1 MAKMVNFGLAYGMS
15 DFGLSSR
22 AGISRQEAQEFIN
35 SYFAAY
41 SGISYY
47 MLHIKETARRQ
58 GHVTTLLGRKRQIP
72 ELHAANPSLRGAG
85 ERMAINMPIQGTAAD
100 IQKIAMIRVAER
112 LASDAFKAQL
122 LLSVHDELLL
132 EVPRDEVDRL
142 IPVLRETMEG
152 ALPLDVPLTVDVKV
166 GRDWES
172 MTPVSRRDAL
182 LAEADE
188 APAEAPTTP
197 VAT

>member
-1 MAKMVNFGLAYGMS
+1 
-15 DFGLSSR
+15 
-22 AGISRQEAQEFIN
+22 
-35 SYFAAY
+35 
-41 SGISYY
+41 

-58 GHVTTLLGRKRQIP
+58 GHVTTLLGRKRSIP
-72 ELHAANPSLRGAG
+72 ELHAANAALRGAG

-112 LASDAFKAQL
+112 LDAGGFGARL

-132 EVPRDEVDRL
+132 EVPRDEVERL

-166 GRDWES
+166 GTDWES
-172 MTPVSRRDAL
+172 MAPVSRRDAI

-188 APAEAPTTP
+188 APLEGPITP
-197 VAT
+197 VAS

>member
-15 DFGLSSR
+15 DFGLSTR
-22 AGISRQEAQEFIN
+22 AGISRQEAQDFIN

-47 MLHIKETARRQ
+47 MLHIKDTARRQ
-58 GHVTTLLGRKRQIP
+58 GFVTTLLGRKRQIP
-72 ELHAANPSLRGAG
+72 ELHAANAALRGAG

-100 IQKIAMIRVAER
+100 IQKIAMIRVADR
-112 LASDAFKAQL
+112 LAEGGFASRL

-142 IPVLRETMEG
+142 VPVLRETMEG

-166 GRDWES
+166 GTDWES
-172 MTPVSRRDAL
+172 MTPMTRLDAI

-188 APAEAPTTP
+188 APAEVPAGG
-197 VAT
+197 